1 MRIKEIITIIII
13 IIIIMIIIII
23 IIIIIKPDKNVNFN
37 YFDEKYLFDWSFVT
51 QNNTLWHS
59 ISQDLIMELFVNHIS
74 LFVGYI
80 WVNLTAS

>member
-37 YFDEKYLFDWSFVT
+37 YFDEKYLFD
-51 QNNTLWHS
+51 
-59 ISQDLIMELFVNHIS
+59 
-74 LFVGYI
+74 
-80 WVNLTAS
+80 